1 MKQKIILFL
10 SLFVVYSSLDSYAQC
25 TVKNILIK
33 VNSTTASGY
42 SCVLNFDFTFTIEN
56 NGGNKYIYIHS
67 WLQSQY
73 PNNFGCPNMS
83 GNLKAP
89 LAADLLMSKINLG
102 IHNDIH
108 AGHPAPTLLATYV
121 PDPAVPLTPAT
132 ELIRQVYPTGDSA
145 RFTIKGVQI
154 ALPMACSQAAF
165 MTADFWSTQSQNGDA
180 VHCVSCN
187 NQFVIDPQVFGSVN
201 CMTPRTYNL
210 IIRSV
215 SPTPINGHFKIYT
228 DNPLEGNIIGT
239 FGPEDTLVDEH
250 DYQTVLGAFNQY
262 LGTNMEYEPFSFTKP
277 TADRNLWALVQT
289 DGYSNSV
296 LGYLINSCAPLS
308 TGLVSFDVNYS
319 GNHVQLNWEA
329 MPEAGHM
336 MFDVE
341 RRVDLQSYMTIATVP
356 AGKGSVDGKGQTYC
370 YVDMNTTN
378 ARKIYYRLKMYME
391 GGQIKYSDVKLIQLD
406 DGADVV
412 IYPNP
417 NNGQFFMSVPVSLGP
432 VDVTLMDMSGK
443 IIRQWSGI
451 TQQSVSVGRPNQGIY
466 LLRITAK
473 NTGKQIV
480 KRIVIEY

>member
-1 MKQKIILFL
+1 
-10 SLFVVYSSLDSYAQC
+10 
-25 TVKNILIK
+25 
-33 VNSTTASGY
+33 
-42 SCVLNFDFTFTIEN
+42 
-56 NGGNKYIYIHS
+56 
-67 WLQSQY
+67 
-73 PNNFGCPNMS
+73 
-83 GNLKAP
+83 
-89 LAADLLMSKINLG
+89 
-102 IHNDIH
+102 
-108 AGHPAPTLLATYV
+108 
-121 PDPAVPLTPAT
+121 
-132 ELIRQVYPTGDSA
+132 
-145 RFTIKGVQI
+145 
-154 ALPMACSQAAF
+154 
-165 MTADFWSTQSQNGDA
+165 
-180 VHCVSCN
+180 
-187 NQFVIDPQVFGSVN
+187 
-201 CMTPRTYNL
+201 
-210 IIRSV
+210 
-215 SPTPINGHFKIYT
+215 
-228 DNPLEGNIIGT
+228 
-239 FGPEDTLVDEH
+239 
-250 DYQTVLGAFNQY
+250 
-262 LGTNMEYEPFSFTKP
+262 
-277 TADRNLWALVQT
+277 
-289 DGYSNSV
+289 
-296 LGYLINSCAPLS
+296 
-308 TGLVSFDVNYS
+308 VNYS

-417 NNGQFFMSVPVSLGP
+417 NNGQFFMSVPVSLGS